1 MGERNFAVTSQLFP
15 PELLLSVALGIALAA
30 AAGLRIFVPLLV
42 LSIAAVTGRVE
53 LAGGLAWIGT
63 VPALIVFAVAT
74 VAEVA
79 TYYVP
84 WVDNALDWLG
94 APLAITAGALLAAST
109 LADTDPMLRWVLA
122 AVTGGGTAGTVHVV
136 FAVIRK
142 LSSLTTVGLAN
153 PILSTAE
160 AGGSLAVSLL
170 ALALPLLSLL
180 LLAVAAALLLRAA
193 RRWRVRQKLTYNS
206 VARSCEVGAVAL
218 GDRRR

>member
-1 MGERNFAVTSQLFP
+1 MASQLFP
-15 PELLLSVALGIALAA
+15 PELLLPVALGIALAA

-109 LADTDPMLRWVLA
+109 LGDADPMLRWVLA
-122 AVTGGGTAGTVHVV
+122 AVAGGGTAGTVHVV

-142 LSSLTTVGLAN
+142 LSSLSTAGLAN

-160 AGGSLAVSLL
+160 SGGSLAVSLL

-180 LLAVAAALLLRAA
+180 LLAGALALLLRTARCWAA
-193 RRWRVRQKLTYNS
+193 GQKLAYNS
-206 VARSCEVGAVAL
+206 VARSGEVGGVTPD
-218 GDRRR
+218 DRRR